1 MGKLRATWQLFYG
14 GRPASGGALARW
26 QGTAAARSKIPVQE
40 QHNLGSRPQSSSSPC
55 RQAWPEAGRSPECRN
70 IEAIEARGEAE
81 QSGMERETRSEG
93 WRSQIATVGTV
104 RGTYRHLVFAEGFNL
119 CSPIARQPGKS
130 RIALRSREEASSG
143 GVCPGQNRRWL
154 LSPSLWD
161 PAEALGGA
169 QYFNIWLHAGA
180 SRACSSGPSPSPH
193 RSGSRPVQY

>member
-1 MGKLRATWQLFYG
+1 MPPGSCSTEVDPRVEERWPAGKEQRQRDRRFPFRNSTT
-14 GRPASGGALARW
+14 SGLD
-26 QGTAAARSKIPVQE
+26 
-40 QHNLGSRPQSSSSPC
+40 HSRPLVLG

-130 RIALRSREEASSG
+130 RIALRSREEVSSG